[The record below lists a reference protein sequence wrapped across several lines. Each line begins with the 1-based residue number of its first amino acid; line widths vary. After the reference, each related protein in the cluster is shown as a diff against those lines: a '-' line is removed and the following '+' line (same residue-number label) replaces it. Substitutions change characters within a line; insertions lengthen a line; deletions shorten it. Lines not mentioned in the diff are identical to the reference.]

1 MKDLNRIVFLE
12 KIEQKTG
19 RRSGTG
25 GKTIKPRFRFHVVME
40 DGEEFTLSCRQAAG
54 MTLAE
59 GMEIPPEDY
68 AKIMEAFRISCM
80 QRCGNLLGTRDYSV
94 QRLKKK
100 LSEAGYPP
108 RVIDD
113 AIHKLKEAGYLDDSR
128 YAQNYV
134 RYHLQD
140 RSRLR
145 IMRDLAERG
154 ISDEDA
160 EAAFEAVGE
169 EEDTDSL
176 QRQQIKRL
184 LEKRGYHSDTA
195 TYQDRQKIMGFL
207 HRKGYPADLIRQMT
221 GSSNDFDV
229 I

>member
-1 MKDLNRIVFLE
+1 MHVILS
-12 KIEQKTG
+12 IEQIAGKTR
-19 RRSGTG
+19 RRSGESGSSCSGRGRIRVTLD
-25 GKTIKPRFRFHVVME
+25 
-40 DGEEFTLSCRQAAG
+40 DGESFLFSSLKAARLG
-54 MTLAE
+54 FAE
-59 GMEIPPEDY
+59 GKELSEDTY
-68 AKIMEAFRISCM
+68 TQIMQSLQSACM
-80 QRCGNLLGTRDYSV
+80 QRCGTLLGTRDYSV
-94 QRLKKK
+94 QRLRKK

-195 TYQDRQKIMGFL
+195 TYQERQKIMGFL